1 MRIRLLKSISGTNGS
16 FKPGD
21 ETDWP
26 DAKDAA
32 NLIKAGIAEKV
43 TPSRKRAKVE
53 TATANKVVETAT
65 TD

>member
-43 TPSRKRAKVE
+43 TATRKRAKVE
-53 TATANKVVETAT
+53 TATETKATESAT

>member
-32 NLIKAGIAEKV
+32 SLIKAGIAEKV
-43 TPSRKRAKVE
+43 SASRRPKVE
-53 TATANKVVETAT
+53 KATKSKVVETAT
-65 TD
+65 T